1 MKTLQLEI
9 FTYIYDDDFHK
20 VIETK
25 HKYFATYV
33 GDIDV
38 SKVEQDLYSL
48 LGEGIRVSTNH
59 NELYSII
66 SIDLLGDRP
75 IDNLV
80 DYLSKYKII
89 DNDIDIYEPFSNT
102 DFEEYI
108 QFNTS
113 YSYLNDEELKN
124 VKEILNEAVVEY
136 KIISG
141 NEIYEKGASSYWTTY
156 LIAVA
161 GGLTVQLTMRLFDA
175 IKSKVFDKEDINTIK
190 IQLDIKNKLL
200 NEYNLKPSQIYLSR
214 FDDKSDDGII
224 ELTYRTKN
232 DEFRIQ
238 ADNKGNVVKLRKF
251 EKKQK

>member
-25 HKYFATYV
+25 HKYSATYN
-33 GDIDV
+33 GDINV
-38 SKVEQDLYSL
+38 AKVERDLYSL

-59 NELYSII
+59 NELLSII
-66 SIDLLGDRP
+66 SIDLLSDRP
-75 IDNLV
+75 IDKLI
-80 DYLSKYKII
+80 DYLSKYKIVD
-89 DNDIDIYEPFSNT
+89 DNINIYEPFSNT
-102 DFEEYI
+102 NFEEYI
-108 QFNTS
+108 QFSTAED
-113 YSYLNDEELKN
+113 YLTAEELNK
-124 VKEILNEAVVEY
+124 VKEILNEEGVEY

-175 IKSKVFDKEDINTIK
+175 IKSRVFDKEDIDTIK
-190 IQLDIKNKLL
+190 IQSEIKNKLL
-200 NEYNLKPSQIYLSR
+200 NDYNLKPTQIYLSR
-214 FDDKSDDGII
+214 FYNKRDDGII
-224 ELTYRTKN
+224 ELTYKTKN

-238 ADNKGNVVKLRKF
+238 TDSKGNIVKLRKF